1 MVNFS
6 HKSQHLGIAIKYFNM
21 LICINEHGSF
31 MQIQK
36 DDIRKNV
43 LIAAR
48 EEFLNKGFK
57 DSNMRTIAKKSKV
70 GLSNIYN
77 YFKDKNEIFIEVLAP
92 LTNELD
98 KLMLE
103 HNNPK
108 NITIDYFTSD
118 KHQIKHINQYLELII
133 NYKDELNLLFF
144 KSYGSSFENFRDE
157 YTDRHTKAG
166 VEYIDKMKEKYPY
179 INSDISEFFL
189 HTMSSWWFSIIGEI
203 VSHDLSNEVIKKFIS
218 EFMEFGTA
226 GWKKIMKV

>member
-1 MVNFS
+1 MQVQKNNIREKVLKEARKEF
-6 HKSQHLGIAIKYFNM
+6 IA
-21 LICINEHGSF
+21 
-31 MQIQK
+31 
-36 DDIRKNV
+36 
-43 LIAAR
+43 
-48 EEFLNKGFK
+48 KGFK

-92 LTNELD
+92 LLSELD
-98 KLMLE
+98 KMMQE
-103 HNNPK
+103 HNNPEY
-108 NITIDYFTSD
+108 ITVDYFTSEQ
-118 KHQIKHINQYLELII
+118 HQLYHINQYLGLII
-133 NYKDELNLLFF
+133 NFKDELNLLLF

-157 YTDRHTKAG
+157 YTDRHTKSG
-166 VEYIDKMKEKYPY
+166 VEYIKKMKEKYPY

-203 VSHDLSNEVIKKFIS
+203 VSHNLSNEVIKRFIS